1 MTTPRTVAGQAALS
15 GMRPH
20 VKRALAQTILAIE
33 DEAIAPYL
41 TALREA
47 DRVLEIPRR
56 QRRDRNMGHSIEGG
70 HRQAGWGRTSAGDAP
85 SRDRVIPIRCR
96 GGAGTHRSPFPYI
109 DLAS

>member
-47 DRVLEIPRR
+47 DRVLE
-56 QRRDRNMGHSIEGG
+56 SL
-70 HRQAGWGRTSAGDAP
+70 AAKDATATWDIP
-85 SRDRVIPIRCR
+85 SRVDIVKRA
-96 GGAGTHRSPFPYI
+96 GAAHRLVTPL
-109 DLAS
+109 LAIE